1 MTASLLDPGR
11 TRKALRLNVEP
22 LTDDAYVVTGG
33 REPHTVTTA
42 EVPWACDCR
51 DATYRPDV
59 RCKHTTAVYFD
70 RQLAG
75 AVRDALRSALGAT

>member
-1 MTASLLDPGR
+1 MTVLDPGR
-11 TRKALRLNVEP
+11 TRRALSLRVEP
-22 LTDDAYVVTGG
+22 LIDGEYVVSGG
-33 REPHTVTTA
+33 REPHTVTTSTR
-42 EVPWACDCR
+42 PWACDCR

-75 AVRDALRSALGAT
+75 TVRDALRSALGAT